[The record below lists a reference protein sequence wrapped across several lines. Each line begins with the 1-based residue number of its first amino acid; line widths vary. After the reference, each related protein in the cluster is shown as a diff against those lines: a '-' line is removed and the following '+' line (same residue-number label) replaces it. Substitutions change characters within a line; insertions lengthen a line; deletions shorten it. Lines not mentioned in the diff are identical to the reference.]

1 MTRRPISRHQRFDR
15 AGRDGD
21 FRSWHITSFRCDE
34 RFAGYR
40 DKADSGSQSDRRI
53 YGFAA

>member
-1 MTRRPISRHQRFDR
+1 MTRRPVSRHQQFDR
-15 AGRDGD
+15 VGRDRD

-34 RFAGYR
+34 RFARYR
-40 DKADSGSQSDRRI
+40 DNADLSSQSDRRI